1 MSGGSRVLVDQ
12 ADQDRFSV
20 DLPSIEVRRDD
31 AGSVV
36 LSIGY
41 ALADALMR
49 DWSSGGHQVQDFPE
63 LGRVTLRRS
72 ILWEL
77 LGD

>member
-1 MSGGSRVLVDQ
+1 MPKYLAA
-12 ADQDRFSV
+12 ADQLLAPPGIDHLGA
-20 DLPSIEVRRDD
+20 DLQV
-31 AGSVV
+31 
-36 LSIGY
+36 IGD
-41 ALADALMR
+41 LG

-77 LGD
+77 LDD